1 MIEQLKDI
9 AYGYFWNCAYCGV
22 ENAYGL
28 DAREGIAAIEEWADD
43 NADLIA
49 EGEDAQAAID
59 WQYNV
64 AAEEHKLHVEEG
76 HECRAC
82 KRTAK

>member
-1 MIEQLKDI
+1 MIEQLKEI
-9 AYGYFWNCAYCGV
+9 AYGYYWNCTHCGE

-28 DAREGIAAIEEWADD
+28 DAREGIAAIEEC
-43 NADLIA
+43 A

-64 AAEEHKLHVEEG
+64 AAEEHRLHVEEG

-82 KRTAK
+82 KKTAK

>member
-1 MIEQLKDI
+1 MIEQLKEL
-9 AYGYFWNCAYCGV
+9 AYGYYWNCIHCGV

-59 WQYNV
+59 WTYNV
-64 AAEEHKLHVEEG
+64 AAQEHKLHIEDKQT
-76 HECRAC
+76 CRNC
-82 KRTAK
+82 KKSA

>member
-1 MIEQLKDI
+1 MTEIKDI
-9 AYGYFWNCAYCGV
+9 AYGYYWNCEHCGI

-28 DAREGIAAIEEWADD
+28 TAREGIAAIEEWAED
-43 NADLIA
+43 NRDLIA

-64 AAEEHKLHVEEG
+64 AAEEHKLHTVEG

-82 KRTAK
+82 KKTAK

>member
-1 MIEQLKDI
+1 MIEQLKEI
-9 AYGYFWNCAYCGV
+9 AYGYYWHCAHCGV

-64 AAEEHKLHVEEG
+64 AAEEHKLHIEEQQ
-76 HECRAC
+76 ECRTC
-82 KRTAK
+82 KKTAK

>member
-1 MIEQLKDI
+1 MTELKEL
-9 AYGYFWNCAYCGV
+9 AYGYYWHCAHCGV

-28 DAREGIAAIEEWADD
+28 DCREGIAAIEEWALD

-59 WQYNV
+59 WTYNV
-64 AAEEHKLHVEEG
+64 AAEENKLHIEEA
-76 HECRAC
+76 HACRAC
-82 KRTAK
+82 KKTAK

>member
-1 MIEQLKDI
+1 MIEQLKEI
-9 AYGYFWNCAYCGV
+9 AYGYYWNCVHCGE

-28 DAREGIAAIEEWADD
+28 DAREGIAAIEEWAED
-43 NADLIA
+43 NKDLIA

-64 AAEEHKLHVEEG
+64 AAEEHLLHVVEKQK
-76 HECRAC
+76 CRNC
-82 KRTAK
+82 KKSA

>member
-1 MIEQLKDI
+1 MIETLKEL
-9 AYGYFWNCAYCGV
+9 AYGYYWNCTHCGA

-28 DAREGIAAIEEWADD
+28 DAREGTAAIEEWALD

-59 WQYNV
+59 WTYNV
-64 AAEEHKLHVEEG
+64 AAEENKLHIEDKQL
-76 HECRAC
+76 CRAC
-82 KRTAK
+82 KKSA